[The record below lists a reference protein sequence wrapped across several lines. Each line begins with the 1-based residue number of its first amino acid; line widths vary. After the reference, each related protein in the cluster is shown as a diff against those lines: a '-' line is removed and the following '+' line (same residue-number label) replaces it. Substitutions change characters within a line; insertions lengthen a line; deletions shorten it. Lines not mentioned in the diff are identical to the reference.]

1 MIWRD
6 LPWPCKSPKFNL
18 HHLGNISTGFKMAV
32 LTPKS
37 DILKQQR
44 RISLRVRMTQSSNKR
59 IGNDLKQNA
68 KHVYILGD
76 SVIKRDKGYDILWLL

>member
-1 MIWRD
+1 
-6 LPWPCKSPKFNL
+6 
-18 HHLGNISTGFKMAV
+18 MAV